1 MMRLCAVDLTFP
13 TTSVFFPM
21 GASFVE
27 ESYVYFPGMPSPWI
41 LHPPLASVKESW
53 PKGRV

>member
-27 ESYVYFPGMPSPWI
+27 ESYVTSPACHHHGYCI
-41 LHPPLASVKESW
+41 LHLLP
-53 PKGRV
+53 